1 MNKDIT
7 ERFIVL
13 LFLNHQLF
21 CYQDRSLLSRVYDR
35 EFDSLEEIY
44 HLFYKDFFSE
54 RKWDNNLSEKY
65 SYFKSQLSSITNKEF
80 LPQLLEENES
90 MKSFYEEL
98 DNIISVDL
106 TINNEL
112 LFIFNDFL
120 SEFHLS
126 IDKEHI
132 LKNYKDFSI
141 RNERLKDEF
150 LSSLFD
156 DDIYKV
162 VFPIQDGCR
171 FLNLKKNNRSIKY
184 VDCDSVYDIR
194 EVYDLS
200 IDNGKYVFCYY
211 NEDVKNDSKFGIF
224 FHESYLEP
232 DSIEL
237 CIYKKEYRLEAV
249 FYKEKDRKPDLYIDD
264 GSGDIV
270 DSLEQEELWLGEI
283 DRVINE
289 EVDLELPIF
298 NRLNSYINKDK
309 DMNEVKTGFSYFLS

>member
-13 LFLNHQLF
+13 LFLDHQLF

-35 EFDSLEEIY
+35 EFESLEEIY
-44 HLFYKDFFSE
+44 NLFYKDIFSE
-54 RKWDNNLSEKY
+54 RKWDNDLSDKY
-65 SYFKSQLSSITNKEF
+65 SYFKSQLSYIANKEF
-80 LPQLLEENES
+80 LLQFLEENES
-90 MKSFYEEL
+90 MESFYEEL
-98 DNIISVDL
+98 NNIISVDL

-126 IDKEHI
+126 IDKSYI

-141 RNERLKDEF
+141 RNECLNGGF

-162 VFPIQDGCR
+162 VFPIKDGCR

-184 VDCDSVYDIR
+184 VDCDPVYDIR
-194 EVYDLS
+194 EVYELS
-200 IDNGKYVFCYY
+200 IDNGEYVFCYY
-211 NEDVKNDSKFGIF
+211 NDVKDDSIFGIDF
-224 FHESYLEP
+224 YESYFEP
-232 DSIEL
+232 ERIEL
-237 CIYKKEYRLEAV
+237 CINKKEYQLEAV

-298 NRLNSYINKDK
+298 NRLSSYINKDK
-309 DMNEVKTGFSYFLS
+309 DMNEVKTGFSYYLS